1 MAKLNSELRAEAR
14 SVLKGNWL
22 MSALVVLVST
32 LITNGVAMLSLG
44 ETIVF
49 QLIYIAALLFV
60 CPIIY
65 FGTYIVFFDVYRNG
79 RKIEVSALFAGFQD
93 YGRTLGTML
102 LMFLYAFLWTLL
114 LIIPGIVKSLSY
126 AMTPFILRDN
136 KDMEYNAA
144 IEESM
149 RLMEGN
155 KWKLFKLLFSF
166 IGWILLSILTMCIGM
181 LFVSPYMYAAM
192 AAFYEDLKAQDAQ
205 KLEI

>member
-1 MAKLNSELRAEAR
+1 
-14 SVLKGNWL
+14 
-22 MSALVVLVST
+22 
-32 LITNGVAMLSLG
+32 
-44 ETIVF
+44 
-49 QLIYIAALLFV
+49 
-60 CPIIY
+60 
-65 FGTYIVFFDVYRNG
+65 
-79 RKIEVSALFAGFQD
+79 
-93 YGRTLGTML
+93 
-102 LMFLYAFLWTLL
+102 
-114 LIIPGIVKSLSY
+114 
-126 AMTPFILRDN
+126 
-136 KDMEYNAA
+136 MEYNAA